1 MADNIPDVD
10 LSGVKEQLESEATKP
25 DLGQFKSETDLL
37 KGYKE
42 IQAAFTRVSQENK
55 ALKEQGG
62 NPERVAQLEQE
73 LASMREEAEL
83 LRLQSQTPANTQQSP
98 RSFDE
103 SWMESPEATID
114 QRVNEKLIQARI
126 QDALDAEESKNR
138 VEYPERYKMA
148 DALATRYPQ
157 LAKTPKGVH
166 KLFEMADEMRKHQMK
181 ETSKKTLEYLLGE
194 NPSEEQLAK
203 FKELL
208 TGNKKT
214 VLCLQPTFPMEAP
227 APQLPLMET
236 AASSSCGA
244 ARGARAATPRLAPS
258 RPSATRFR
266 SRGRRSRPRRSAPSS
281 R

>member
-1 MADNIPDVD
+1 MADDTGIPDVD
-10 LSGVKEQLESEATKP
+10 LGDKP
-25 DLGQFKSETDLL
+25 DLGQFKTPEDLL
-37 KGYKE
+37 KSYKE

-55 ALKEQGG
+55 TLKEQGG
-62 NPERVAQLEQE
+62 NPEKVAQLEQE

-83 LRLQSQTPANTQQSP
+83 MRLQSQTPANTQQGP

-208 TGNKKT
+208 TGNKKSKKT
-214 VLCLQPTFPMEAP
+214 NNDAYMPDSSTSTMSSADTESKSDIRRMEKAAESGDVDGVLGEMFKDI
-227 APQLPLMET
+227 
-236 AASSSCGA
+236 
-244 ARGARAATPRLAPS
+244 LA
-258 RPSATRFR
+258 
-266 SRGRRSRPRRSAPSS
+266 
-281 R
+281 